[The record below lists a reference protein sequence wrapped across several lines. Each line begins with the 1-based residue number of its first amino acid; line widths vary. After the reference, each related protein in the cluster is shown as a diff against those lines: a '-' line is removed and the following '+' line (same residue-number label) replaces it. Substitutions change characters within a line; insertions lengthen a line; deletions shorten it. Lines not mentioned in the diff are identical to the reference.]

1 MVSSSGVESRIRRDE
16 MPIAPVNGISM
27 YYEIQGKGVPLVLI
41 QGFAGNHQAW
51 FFQTSVFKKYYKVI
65 TFDNRGIGK
74 SGKSGKAYTIKTM
87 ADDVIGLM
95 DSLHIDKAHIL
106 GLSLGGIVAQEIAIS
121 YPERVIKLILGSTF
135 AGKEIEDAHPEMMEI
150 LGVQEG
156 NTDVD
161 MGNID
166 FRKLMNFMVSSAF
179 NRWLFRMVL
188 VPLSK
193 YSMRSVDAEGALRQL
208 QSVADYD
215 TLDKLQLIKAPTLV
229 LTGTGDRIVSP
240 SKSDLI
246 ASKIANARLVK
257 VKGGSHAFFM
267 EMRGRFNKEVL
278 DFLRG
283 N

>member
-1 MVSSSGVESRIRRDE
+1 
-16 MPIAPVNGISM
+16 MPKAPVNGISM
-27 YYEIQGKGVPLVLI
+27 CYEVQGKGVPLVLI

-74 SGKSGKAYTIKTM
+74 SGKSGEAYTIKTM
-87 ADDVIGLM
+87 ADDVIGLL
-95 DSLHIDKAHIL
+95 DFLHIDKAHIL
-106 GLSLGGIVAQEIAIS
+106 GLSLGGIVAQEIGIS

-135 AGKEIEDAHPEMMEI
+135 AGREIDDAHPEMKEV
-150 LGVQEG
+150 LGIQEG
-156 NTDVD
+156 STDVD
-161 MGNID
+161 MGVID

-179 NRWLFRMVL
+179 NKRLFRMVL

-193 YSMRSVDAEGALRQL
+193 YSMRSVNPEGYLSQL
-208 QSVADYD
+208 QSVVRYD
-215 TLDKLQLIKAPTLV
+215 TLDRLHLIKAPTLV

-240 SKSDLI
+240 SMSDTI

-278 DFLRG
+278 EFLRG

>member
-1 MVSSSGVESRIRRDE
+1 
-16 MPIAPVNGISM
+16 MPKAPVNGISM
-27 YYEIQGKGVPLVLI
+27 YYEVQGKGVPLVLI
-41 QGFAGNHQAW
+41 QGFAGDHQAW

-65 TFDNRGIGK
+65 TFDNRGIGR
-74 SGKSGKAYTIKTM
+74 SGRSGEAYSIKTM

-135 AGKEIEDAHPEMMEI
+135 TGKEIGDAHPEVMKV

-156 NTDVD
+156 SPDVD
-161 MGNID
+161 IRNID
-166 FRKLMNFMVSSAF
+166 FKKLMNFMVSSAF

-215 TLDKLQLIKAPTLV
+215 TLDRLQLIKAPTLV

-267 EMRGRFNKEVL
+267 EMRGKFNKEVL
-278 DFLRG
+278 EFLRG